1 MRYIFKKGIL
11 CHLQNVNVNLEST
24 WRTVLKKYSFI
35 ISFIYLII
43 WVSSNLINAIFF
55 IHLYLYLYFE
65 LFCYTQKYFD
75 ISQINLQIKNTNIC
89 NTETLYIEIQIHTFI
104 SIVSNRTTFTH
115 FHLSHRSQPFFNW
128 ITCINGMV
136 YLHLRRDFVHLDTQD
151 INRCICVYVCVC
163 ALYPLD
169 AYIHIYCFEDT
180 FTKH

>member
-1 MRYIFKKGIL
+1 MNQSQTWTYTIICTTFFSIRYLLYTTIFL
-11 CHLQNVNVNLEST
+11 CISDKSST
-24 WRTVLKKYSFI
+24 
-35 ISFIYLII
+35 
-43 WVSSNLINAIFF
+43 
-55 IHLYLYLYFE
+55 
-65 LFCYTQKYFD
+65 
-75 ISQINLQIKNTNIC
+75 KNTNIC
-89 NTETLYIEIQIHTFI
+89 NTKTLYIEIQIHTFI